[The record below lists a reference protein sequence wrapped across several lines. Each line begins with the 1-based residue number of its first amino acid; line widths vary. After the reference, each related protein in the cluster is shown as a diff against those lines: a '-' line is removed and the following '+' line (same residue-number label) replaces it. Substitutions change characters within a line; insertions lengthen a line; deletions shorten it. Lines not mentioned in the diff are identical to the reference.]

1 MSPPALGEPR
11 VHLRRVDSTN
21 QRARE
26 LAVAGAPHGTLVTA
40 AEQSAGRGRQGRSWS
55 APPGRA
61 LLMSLLLREWPAH
74 LPLAAAVAVAETVG
88 EVAAIKW
95 PNDVVLFGR
104 KVAGIL
110 AEGRPQ
116 QGWMILGIG
125 LNVAVRR
132 EDFPPELQ
140 ETAATMGLAPSA
152 VEPTL
157 TRVLDR
163 LGRWLDAPAAATV
176 AAVRARDALAGRE
189 VRYANGSGRARGID
203 DRGRLVVVRTDGR
216 EEALDAGEVHLAGY
230 SSTE

>member
-1 MSPPALGEPR
+1 